1 MRRSFAHLL
10 VGAVVMVVPTLAA
23 SNAFAG
29 AVCHTREGDVVITS
43 TSSCEFQVSG
53 GCEASC
59 TPISMSATCTAQ
71 CSGSCTG
78 SADVSCTGGCTADC
92 SGQCQADPGS
102 FDCEGS
108 CDANC

>member
-10 VGAVVMVVPTLAA
+10 VGAVGMAVPTLVA
-23 SNAFAG
+23 SSALAG
-29 AVCHTREGDVVITS
+29 AVCHTKEGDVVIS
-43 TSSCEFQVSG
+43 DTSSCEFQVSG

-59 TPISMSATCTAQ
+59 TPVNLTASCTAQ

-78 SADVSCTGGCTADC
+78 SATVDCTGSCTANC

-102 FDCEGS
+102 FSCEGS
-108 CDANC
+108 CDTD